1 MPSYQGQLSD
11 EQILE
16 LIAYVRSLGKEQG
29 KPQEKEKQAAP
40 IGTPAAGTPPA
51 AAGAPGETSLAAGE
65 KLFNDNGCST
75 CHVAEGKG
83 PGPSLSG
90 VYGHTVRLSNGQ
102 TITADDEY
110 IRESILLPGAKIVS
124 GYQPI
129 MPSYQGQ
136 LSDEQIH
143 DLIDY
148 IRSLGKLQEKK
159 QEEGKQ

>member
-1 MPSYQGQLSD
+1 
-11 EQILE
+11 
-16 LIAYVRSLGKEQG
+16 
-29 KPQEKEKQAAP
+29 
-40 IGTPAAGTPPA
+40 
-51 AAGAPGETSLAAGE
+51 
-65 KLFNDNGCST
+65 
-75 CHVAEGKG
+75 
-83 PGPSLSG
+83 LSG